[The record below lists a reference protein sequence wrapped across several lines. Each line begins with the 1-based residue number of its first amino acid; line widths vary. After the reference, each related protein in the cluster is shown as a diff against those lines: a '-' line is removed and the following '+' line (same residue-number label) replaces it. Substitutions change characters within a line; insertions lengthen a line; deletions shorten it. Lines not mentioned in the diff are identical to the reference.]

1 MKMSDARLSNAP
13 DAALIPVRTGDIITF
28 GTYPYRGEKDQTPI
42 EWLVLDVTEDF
53 FGERRVP
60 AALLISRYGLIART
74 YHTCGFNEAT
84 IWEYSHLRKWLNRA
98 FIRKAFTSRERQL
111 ILPTLLK
118 NEGNPEPE
126 PWIQDGLPPERDTW
140 DRVFCLSLAEAE
152 RYFAS
157 DSQRACRPTPYA
169 VGHGY
174 GAFTDYAG
182 NCFWWLR
189 NPGDLPWFAAC
200 VQTNGSLYL
209 LGYRLWLKD
218 AAVRPALR
226 IMLLPESGYCKW
238 QDSPPPQTPGKRA
251 WNRRSARF
259 RRGSRFF

>member
-1 MKMSDARLSNAP
+1 MSDARLSGAP
-13 DAALIPVRTGDIITF
+13 KAAVIPVRAGDIITF
-28 GTYPYRGEKDQTPI
+28 GTYPYRGEKDRTPI
-42 EWLVLDVTEDF
+42 EWQVLDVTEDF

-60 AALLISRYGLIART
+60 AALLISRYGLIARN
-74 YHTCGFNEAT
+74 YHACGFNEAT

-98 FIRKAFTSRERQL
+98 FIRKAFTGRERQF

-118 NEGNPEPE
+118 NEGNPEPD
-126 PWIQDGLPPERDTW
+126 PWIQDGLSPERDTW

-152 RYFAS
+152 RYFAT

-189 NPGDLPWFAAC
+189 NPGGLQNKAAG
-200 VQTNGSLYL
+200 VGETGAVSPGGNYADYAG
-209 LGYRLWLKD
+209 
-218 AAVRPALR
+218 AVVRPAMW
-226 IMLLPESGYCKW
+226 ITVPE
-238 QDSPPPQTPGKRA
+238 Q
-251 WNRRSARF
+251 
-259 RRGSRFF
+259 